1 MDYTKEN
8 EDQMVEVRKIVRFN
22 KVLSEK
28 QKAGLVAGQNKIT
41 GLDTLNGLTIFPSIE
56 DSAVLY
62 WGDDL
67 VEKQIRD
74 IIEGAEI

>member
-8 EDQMVEVRKIVRFN
+8 EDQMSEARKAVRFD
-22 KVLSEK
+22 KELSEK
-28 QKAGLVAGQNKIT
+28 QKLALVAEQSKIT

-56 DSAVLY
+56 DSAVFY
-62 WGDDL
+62 WGDEL

-74 IIEGAEI
+74 IIESSK

>member
-1 MDYTKEN
+1 
-8 EDQMVEVRKIVRFN
+8 MVKARKIVRFDN
-22 KVLSEK
+22 VLSEK
-28 QKAGLVAGQNKIT
+28 QKADLVAGQNKII

-56 DSAVLY
+56 DSTVLY

>member
-1 MDYTKEN
+1 
-8 EDQMVEVRKIVRFN
+8 MVEARKIIRFD

-28 QKAGLVAGQNKIT
+28 QKAALVVEQNKIT

-74 IIEGAEI
+74 IIESTEI